1 MSSRYRGDRQET
13 ETLLTQA
20 RDSTRRPQTKR
31 PCAYSY
37 GGRDDTEMKQ
47 DTRAGCARSY
57 VRHVV
62 GGGRA
67 VGRTC
72 GDVGAARDDANGNDA
87 LDEAGDGCVVKQ
99 DCDKITVS

>member
-1 MSSRYRGDRQET
+1 MNT
-13 ETLLTQA
+13 
-20 RDSTRRPQTKR
+20 
-31 PCAYSY
+31 
-37 GGRDDTEMKQ
+37 
-47 DTRAGCARSY
+47 TRARGKSY